1 VGDGVNDAAA
11 LSAASVGIAVHGGA
25 EASLAAATV
34 YLDRPGL
41 MPIVELIHAA
51 RSTLRAIHRCLIAS
65 LCYNAIVGSLAMAG
79 RISPLW
85 AAILM
90 PISSFTVLG
99 LSYAVRTFGGR
110 P

>member
-1 VGDGVNDAAA
+1 
-11 LSAASVGIAVHGGA
+11 
-25 EASLAAATV
+25 
-34 YLDRPGL
+34 
-41 MPIVELIHAA
+41 LIHAA
-51 RSTLRAIHRCLIAS
+51 RNTLRAIRRCLMVS
-65 LCYNAIVGSLAMAG
+65 LCYNAICGGLAIAG

-99 LSYAVRTFGGR
+99 LSYAVRTFRGR